1 MRTTEELQKHEAL
14 FERQYQYLRSE
25 LEAHKLQYAKNDEA
39 RKQEI
44 HRLNVEIKKANI
56 ARWGKRERYNALW
69 VLPMQVVALLIASLI
84 ASLIA
89 LGSIANAFF

>member
-1 MRTTEELQKHEAL
+1 MRRTEELRKHAAL

-25 LEAHKLQYAKNDEA
+25 LESHKLQFAINDEA
-39 RKQEI
+39 RKREI
-44 HRLNVEIKKANI
+44 HELNVKIKKADI

-69 VLPMQVVALLIASLI
+69 VLPMQVIALFV

-89 LGSIANAFF
+89 LGSIVNAFF